1 MSGTRAGFIKARQT
15 MIDICG
21 GEEQYLEYKR
31 EMGRRGGKVQSPLKG
46 FASMSPER
54 RQELGRIGGKKSRK
68 NA

>member
-15 MIDICG
+15 MVEICG

-31 EMGRRGGKVQSPLKG
+31 EKGRKGGKAKNPLKG
-46 FASMSPER
+46 FGSMDPEKVR
-54 RQELGRIGGKKSRK
+54 ELGRIGGKKSRK